1 MTKPLFLSL
10 SLVALVLAALILIQG
25 EVSSG
30 QPLYRWVDDKGEVHY
45 TDQLPPEHA
54 DKSRMR
60 LSEQGLAV
68 EVKPAAPSPEE
79 RERAKEE
86 ERRRAEEE
94 RRKAERLA
102 EDRRLVQSYRTV
114 EELELARNG
123 QIAIIDAIIQ
133 SKRDQVRTLSLSLL
147 KLDRER
153 QSLQAANKPSEEI
166 DRQIAAQLDRLRT
179 LYGEI
184 LEEEQRKL
192 AVWDEFAGKLAR
204 YRELKRL
211 PPAESSAPI
220 SDELPLLSCREA
232 SRCHAQWK
240 RALVYMRAPLT
251 GGESLQEFSA
261 PGLSILLHRTKE
273 EERLLHLVWIQ
284 RSPDQPVWIYLD
296 LQCRNRQT
304 GSLNCLDPQ
313 VAALRPGFRAAVELA
328 LQE

>member
-10 SLVALVLAALILIQG
+10 SLFALVLAALILIQG

-54 DKSRMR
+54 DKSRVR
-60 LSEQGLAV
+60 LSEQGIAV
-68 EVKPAAPSPEE
+68 EVKPAPTQEKPEK
-79 RERAKEE
+79 AKEE

-102 EDRRLVQSYRTV
+102 EDRRLLQSYRTV

-123 QIAIIDAIIQ
+123 QIAIIEALIQ
-133 SKRDQVRTLSLSLL
+133 SKRDQVRTLSLALF

-153 QSLQAANKPSEEI
+153 QTLQAANKPLEEI
-166 DRQIAAQLDRLRT
+166 DRQIAANLDRLRT

-204 YRELKRL
+204 YLELKRL
-211 PPAESSAPI
+211 PPDESSA
-220 SDELPLLSCREA
+220 SLSEELPFLSCREA

-251 GGESLQEFSA
+251 GGEAFQEFSA
-261 PGLSILLHRTKE
+261 PGLVILLHRTKE
-273 EERLLHLVWIQ
+273 EERLLHLIWIQ
-284 RSPDQPVWIYLD
+284 RSADQPVWIYLD

-328 LQE
+328 FQE